1 MGLRPHARRPIAQAR
16 AGSGPRGVHRGAVR
30 PLRSVAPHVGRG
42 VHLQRLAHDPR
53 LLRRTAASR
62 LSGLRS
68 HRGGRRVHRY
78 RGRHRARLR
87 RAADPDAQPRPGL
100 RAQHRPG
107 SGHGR
112 DHRLL
117 GRRCLSRPALAHV
130 SRGHVPEHVAR
141 RRGRTE
147 HRPTWRRTD
156 RRVRGPGARRARARP
171 RERPGGRAH
180 PGLQHGVPQ
189 VLPGGDRG
197 LRPAVPHRRRRR
209 GCVLAAAG
217 ARLDS
222 RLPSGRHGLA
232 PPPQLAAHL
241 LAPADRLRPGG
252 GDARAQ
258 VAREIQRPGAR
269 ALGRPHLW
277 RRADVHAR
285 VASPAGLS
293 RRLGRRAVS
302 VALPTQLQSVGFAPP
317 DAGMASHDGE
327 PRGDRGAERRLEA
340 VHARGAA
347 VGSRHRAAGRAGV
360 AQRAPR
366 QISRPPRRLGGP
378 AAAPAAHGRAPPGP
392 AARSAAGPPQRGP
405 HTLAAAWHAAAN
417 AALARH
423 DLHLD
428 RALAGAGAAI
438 AHDGGGTPGGRRVRA
453 ARGPAHSLGSR
464 GPGRLVRRRPAA
476 HGSGGARRREA
487 ADSAP
492 LVARPAAAGTA
503 ADALLRRAHARGG
516 ARSRLGSR
524 GGRRAR
530 RPAVRVA
537 HPGANHRCHGHD
549 PGGRRPVAAR
559 FGVMT
564 DLALYRRL
572 LRQARP
578 YWLHLA
584 ALFGIGLLASPLAL
598 LDPVPLRIVFDSVLS
613 SHPLPAYLG
622 TVLPAAA
629 LGPANA
635 LLVAIGLLLGVAAL
649 TQLQALANRFM
660 QAYVGEGLVLGFRTR
675 LVQHAQRLSLSYH
688 DSKGS
693 ADSLYRIQQDAAV
706 IDKIM
711 VEGIIPFVAAA
722 VTLVMMIVV
731 TLRLDWQLALVA
743 LGVSPPLFVLSR
755 LYRPRMRR
763 QSRHVKKLES
773 SALAVVQETL
783 GALRVV
789 KAFGQ
794 ESRETDRFVHR
805 STEGVAARIRLALM
819 EGRYGVLVGLTSA
832 LGTAAVLF
840 IGVRHVV
847 EGVLTVGQLWM
858 ALRYLDK
865 LYEPLKTI
873 SKKAAGIQSYLA
885 SAERA
890 FALLDEQPEV
900 PERPH
905 ARTIGRAAGA
915 VAFRHVSFAYGPDRP
930 VLHDVSFEI
939 APGTRLGIVGA
950 TGAGKTTLISLLTR
964 FYDPLEGAI
973 LLDGVDLR
981 DYKLLD
987 LRRQFA
993 VVLQDAV
1000 LFSLSIAENI
1010 AYAAPGATREQ
1021 VVAAAQAA
1029 NAHEF
1034 IERLP
1039 QGYDTQVGERGV
1051 KLSGGQRQRIAL
1063 ARAFLKDSPV
1073 LILDEPTSSV
1083 DAKTE
1088 SAIVE
1093 ALERLKQGRTVIV
1106 ISHRSTTLAGC
1117 SAFLTVDGGRVV
1129 AQTTPA
1135 PVVAPPARTPAPT
1148 ASVKRREILLAHPAV
1163 RAWQQLDP
1171 ERVVPDR
1178 ITPAKFKP
1186 NKPRPNLTVYRLA
1199 GVGIDGAAVIAK
1211 RCTREGGRIER
1222 IVYERVLPHVP
1233 LAGPRYYGTV
1243 EGPPDEDVCWLLI
1256 GEIEGEKYDMLRPD
1270 HRAAA
1275 ARWLGILHTAARSA
1289 ADQAGLP
1296 DAGPSRYRAAMRAT
1310 RDLIRAQINNPA
1322 FSADDVAFLDG
1333 LVARFDELDEDWDRL
1348 ARACTG
1354 LPSTLIHGDFNAKNL
1369 RVCTSAQG
1377 GGAEIGAFDWEE
1389 AGHAV
1394 PGIDLAQAVDPS
1406 CRIAASPDL
1415 ATYHAVVRERWPN
1428 CDATDVE
1435 RLATC
1440 GAVWR
1445 ALAVISWDGQHLARP
1460 WADAFLPNLRMY
1472 EAELTHALDRFGWR
1486 VRPGRATGRRSE

>member
-1 MGLRPHARRPIAQAR
+1 
-16 AGSGPRGVHRGAVR
+16 
-30 PLRSVAPHVGRG
+30 
-42 VHLQRLAHDPR
+42 
-53 LLRRTAASR
+53 
-62 LSGLRS
+62 
-68 HRGGRRVHRY
+68 
-78 RGRHRARLR
+78 
-87 RAADPDAQPRPGL
+87 
-100 RAQHRPG
+100 
-107 SGHGR
+107 
-112 DHRLL
+112 
-117 GRRCLSRPALAHV
+117 
-130 SRGHVPEHVAR
+130 
-141 RRGRTE
+141 
-147 HRPTWRRTD
+147 
-156 RRVRGPGARRARARP
+156 
-171 RERPGGRAH
+171 
-180 PGLQHGVPQ
+180 
-189 VLPGGDRG
+189 
-197 LRPAVPHRRRRR
+197 
-209 GCVLAAAG
+209 
-217 ARLDS
+217 
-222 RLPSGRHGLA
+222 
-232 PPPQLAAHL
+232 
-241 LAPADRLRPGG
+241 
-252 GDARAQ
+252 
-258 VAREIQRPGAR
+258 
-269 ALGRPHLW
+269 
-277 RRADVHAR
+277 
-285 VASPAGLS
+285 
-293 RRLGRRAVS
+293 
-302 VALPTQLQSVGFAPP
+302 
-317 DAGMASHDGE
+317 
-327 PRGDRGAERRLEA
+327 
-340 VHARGAA
+340 
-347 VGSRHRAAGRAGV
+347 
-360 AQRAPR
+360 
-366 QISRPPRRLGGP
+366 
-378 AAAPAAHGRAPPGP
+378 
-392 AARSAAGPPQRGP
+392 
-405 HTLAAAWHAAAN
+405 
-417 AALARH
+417 
-423 DLHLD
+423 
-428 RALAGAGAAI
+428 
-438 AHDGGGTPGGRRVRA
+438 
-453 ARGPAHSLGSR
+453 
-464 GPGRLVRRRPAA
+464 
-476 HGSGGARRREA
+476 
-487 ADSAP
+487 
-492 LVARPAAAGTA
+492 
-503 ADALLRRAHARGG
+503 
-516 ARSRLGSR
+516 
-524 GGRRAR
+524 
-530 RPAVRVA
+530 
-537 HPGANHRCHGHD
+537 
-549 PGGRRPVAAR
+549 
-559 FGVMT
+559 MT
-564 DLALYRRL
+564 DVALYRRL

-584 ALFGIGLLASPLAL
+584 GLFGIGLLASPLAL
-598 LDPVPLRIVFDSVLS
+598 LDPVPLKIVFDSVLG
-613 SHPLPAYLG
+613 SHPLPVYVRA
-622 TVLPAAA
+622 VLPSA
-629 LGPANA
+629 LLGSAGA

-660 QAYVGEGLVLGFRTR
+660 QAYVGERLVLGLRTQ

-722 VTLVMMIVV
+722 VTLVMMIAV

-763 QSRHVKKLES
+763 QSRQVKKLES

-805 STEGVAARIRLALM
+805 STEGVAARIRMALM
-819 EGRYGVLVGLTSA
+819 EGRYGVLVGFTSA

-900 PERPH
+900 PERPD
-905 ARTIGRAAGA
+905 ARPLERARGA
-915 VAFRHVSFAYGPDRP
+915 LEFRGVSFAYGPDRP
-930 VLHDVSFEI
+930 VLHDVSCVI
-939 APGTRLGIVGA
+939 PPGTRLGIVGA

-964 FYDPLEGAI
+964 FYDPQQGAI
-973 LLDGVDLR
+973 LLDGTDLR
-981 DYKLLD
+981 EYRLTD

-993 VVLQDAV
+993 VVLQEAV
-1000 LFSLSIAENI
+1000 LFSTSIAENI
-1010 AYAAPGATREQ
+1010 AYAAPGATRQ
-1021 VVAAAQAA
+1021 QIVAAAQAA

-1039 QGYDTQVGERGV
+1039 QGYETEVGERGV

-1088 SAIVE
+1088 AAIVE

-1117 SAFLTVDGGRVV
+1117 SAFLTIDGGRVV

-1135 PVVAPPARTPAPT
+1135 PVVAVPVPPAPPAHAPAPA

-1222 IVYERVLPHVP
+1222 IVYERILAHVP

-1289 ADQAGLP
+1289 PDQAGLP

-1354 LPSTLIHGDFNAKNL
+1354 LPPPLIHGDFKAKNL
-1369 RVCTSAQG
+1369 PVCTSAQG
-1377 GGAEIGAFDWEE
+1377 GGAGNGGFDWGG
-1389 AGHAV
+1389 AG
-1394 PGIDLAQAVDPS
+1394 
-1406 CRIAASPDL
+1406 AAGP
-1415 ATYHAVVRERWPN
+1415 R
-1428 CDATDVE
+1428 
-1435 RLATC
+1435 
-1440 GAVWR
+1440 
-1445 ALAVISWDGQHLARP
+1445 
-1460 WADAFLPNLRMY
+1460 
-1472 EAELTHALDRFGWR
+1472 
-1486 VRPGRATGRRSE
+1486 

>member
-1 MGLRPHARRPIAQAR
+1 M
-16 AGSGPRGVHRGAVR
+16 S
-30 PLRSVAPHVGRG
+30 
-42 VHLQRLAHDPR
+42 
-53 LLRRTAASR
+53 
-62 LSGLRS
+62 
-68 HRGGRRVHRY
+68 
-78 RGRHRARLR
+78 
-87 RAADPDAQPRPGL
+87 
-100 RAQHRPG
+100 
-107 SGHGR
+107 
-112 DHRLL
+112 
-117 GRRCLSRPALAHV
+117 
-130 SRGHVPEHVAR
+130 E
-141 RRGRTE
+141 
-147 HRPTWRRTD
+147 
-156 RRVRGPGARRARARP
+156 
-171 RERPGGRAH
+171 
-180 PGLQHGVPQ
+180 
-189 VLPGGDRG
+189 
-197 LRPAVPHRRRRR
+197 
-209 GCVLAAAG
+209 
-217 ARLDS
+217 
-222 RLPSGRHGLA
+222 
-232 PPPQLAAHL
+232 
-241 LAPADRLRPGG
+241 
-252 GDARAQ
+252 
-258 VAREIQRPGAR
+258 
-269 ALGRPHLW
+269 
-277 RRADVHAR
+277 
-285 VASPAGLS
+285 
-293 RRLGRRAVS
+293 
-302 VALPTQLQSVGFAPP
+302 
-317 DAGMASHDGE
+317 
-327 PRGDRGAERRLEA
+327 
-340 VHARGAA
+340 
-347 VGSRHRAAGRAGV
+347 
-360 AQRAPR
+360 
-366 QISRPPRRLGGP
+366 
-378 AAAPAAHGRAPPGP
+378 
-392 AARSAAGPPQRGP
+392 
-405 HTLAAAWHAAAN
+405 
-417 AALARH
+417 
-423 DLHLD
+423 
-428 RALAGAGAAI
+428 
-438 AHDGGGTPGGRRVRA
+438 
-453 ARGPAHSLGSR
+453 
-464 GPGRLVRRRPAA
+464 
-476 HGSGGARRREA
+476 
-487 ADSAP
+487 
-492 LVARPAAAGTA
+492 
-503 ADALLRRAHARGG
+503 
-516 ARSRLGSR
+516 
-524 GGRRAR
+524 
-530 RPAVRVA
+530 
-537 HPGANHRCHGHD
+537 
-549 PGGRRPVAAR
+549 
-559 FGVMT
+559 
-564 DLALYRRL
+564 LALYRRL

-584 ALFGIGLLASPLAL
+584 GLFGIGLLASPLAL
-598 LDPVPLRIVFDSVLS
+598 LDPVPLKIVFDSVLG
-613 SHPLPAYLG
+613 SHPLPAYVRA
-622 TVLPAAA
+622 VLPSAV
-629 LGPANA
+629 LGSAGA

-660 QAYVGEGLVLGFRTR
+660 QAYVGERLVLGLRTQ

-722 VTLVMMIVV
+722 VTLAMMIVV
-731 TLRLDWQLALVA
+731 TLRIDWQLALVA
-743 LGVSPPLFVLSR
+743 LGVSPPLFMLSR

-763 QSRHVKKLES
+763 QSRQVKKLES

-805 STEGVAARIRLALM
+805 STEGVAARIRMALM
-819 EGRYGVLVGLTSA
+819 EGRYGMLVGLTSA
-832 LGTAAVLF
+832 LGTAAVF
-840 IGVRHVV
+840 FFGVRHVV
-847 EGVLTVGQLWM
+847 AGVLTTGELWM

-900 PERPH
+900 PERPN
-905 ARTIGRAAGA
+905 ARPIGRARGA

-930 VLHDVSFEI
+930 VLHDVSCDI
-939 APGTRLGIVGA
+939 AQGTRLGIVGA

-964 FYDPLEGAI
+964 FYDPTEGQI
-973 LLDGVDLR
+973 LLDDVDLR
-981 DYKLLD
+981 EYKLAD

-993 VVLQDAV
+993 VVLQEPV
-1000 LFSLSIAENI
+1000 LFSLSIADNI
-1010 AYAAPGATREQ
+1010 AYAAPGASRDQ
-1021 VVAAAQAA
+1021 IVAAAQAA

-1039 QGYDTQVGERGV
+1039 QGYGTEVGERGV

-1063 ARAFLKDSPV
+1063 ARAFLKDSPI

-1088 SAIVE
+1088 AAIVE

-1135 PVVAPPARTPAPT
+1135 PVVAVPAPPARAPAPA

-1233 LAGPRYYGTV
+1233 LAGPHYYGTV

-1289 ADQAGLP
+1289 VDQAGLP

-1333 LVARFDELDEDWDRL
+1333 LVARPR
-1348 ARACTG
+1348 
-1354 LPSTLIHGDFNAKNL
+1354 
-1369 RVCTSAQG
+1369 
-1377 GGAEIGAFDWEE
+1377 
-1389 AGHAV
+1389 
-1394 PGIDLAQAVDPS
+1394 
-1406 CRIAASPDL
+1406 
-1415 ATYHAVVRERWPN
+1415 
-1428 CDATDVE
+1428 
-1435 RLATC
+1435 
-1440 GAVWR
+1440 
-1445 ALAVISWDGQHLARP
+1445 
-1460 WADAFLPNLRMY
+1460 
-1472 EAELTHALDRFGWR
+1472 
-1486 VRPGRATGRRSE
+1486 

>member
-1 MGLRPHARRPIAQAR
+1 M
-16 AGSGPRGVHRGAVR
+16 S
-30 PLRSVAPHVGRG
+30 
-42 VHLQRLAHDPR
+42 
-53 LLRRTAASR
+53 
-62 LSGLRS
+62 
-68 HRGGRRVHRY
+68 
-78 RGRHRARLR
+78 
-87 RAADPDAQPRPGL
+87 
-100 RAQHRPG
+100 
-107 SGHGR
+107 
-112 DHRLL
+112 
-117 GRRCLSRPALAHV
+117 
-130 SRGHVPEHVAR
+130 E
-141 RRGRTE
+141 
-147 HRPTWRRTD
+147 
-156 RRVRGPGARRARARP
+156 
-171 RERPGGRAH
+171 
-180 PGLQHGVPQ
+180 
-189 VLPGGDRG
+189 
-197 LRPAVPHRRRRR
+197 
-209 GCVLAAAG
+209 
-217 ARLDS
+217 
-222 RLPSGRHGLA
+222 
-232 PPPQLAAHL
+232 
-241 LAPADRLRPGG
+241 
-252 GDARAQ
+252 
-258 VAREIQRPGAR
+258 
-269 ALGRPHLW
+269 
-277 RRADVHAR
+277 
-285 VASPAGLS
+285 
-293 RRLGRRAVS
+293 
-302 VALPTQLQSVGFAPP
+302 F
-317 DAGMASHDGE
+317 
-327 PRGDRGAERRLEA
+327 
-340 VHARGAA
+340 
-347 VGSRHRAAGRAGV
+347 
-360 AQRAPR
+360 
-366 QISRPPRRLGGP
+366 
-378 AAAPAAHGRAPPGP
+378 
-392 AARSAAGPPQRGP
+392 
-405 HTLAAAWHAAAN
+405 
-417 AALARH
+417 
-423 DLHLD
+423 
-428 RALAGAGAAI
+428 
-438 AHDGGGTPGGRRVRA
+438 
-453 ARGPAHSLGSR
+453 
-464 GPGRLVRRRPAA
+464 
-476 HGSGGARRREA
+476 
-487 ADSAP
+487 
-492 LVARPAAAGTA
+492 
-503 ADALLRRAHARGG
+503 
-516 ARSRLGSR
+516 
-524 GGRRAR
+524 
-530 RPAVRVA
+530 
-537 HPGANHRCHGHD
+537 
-549 PGGRRPVAAR
+549 
-559 FGVMT
+559 
-564 DLALYRRL
+564 ALYRRL

-584 ALFGIGLLASPLAL
+584 VLFGIGLLASPIAL
-598 LDPVPLRIVFDSVLS
+598 LNPVPLKIVVDSVLGS
-613 SHPLPAYLG
+613 RPLPVWL
-622 TVLPAAA
+622 AAA
-629 LGPANA
+629 LPTAATRSPAT
-635 LLVAIGLLLGVAAL
+635 LLAVAIGLLIAVAAL
-649 TQLQALANRFM
+649 AQVQGLANKFM
-660 QAYVGEGLVLGFRTR
+660 QAYVGERLVLAFRTK

-688 DSKGS
+688 DSKGA

-711 VEGIIPFVAAA
+711 VEGIIPFISAA
-722 VTLVMMIVV
+722 VTLGTMIVV
-731 TLRLDWQLALVA
+731 TARLDWQLALVA
-743 LGVSPPLFVLSR
+743 LAVSPPLFVLSR

-805 STEGVAARIRLALM
+805 STEGVAARIRMALM
-819 EGRYGVLVGLTSA
+819 EGRYGMLVGLTSA

-939 APGTRLGIVGA
+939 VPGTRLGIVGA
-950 TGAGKTTLISLLTR
+950 TCAGKTTLISLLTR
-964 FYDPLEGAI
+964 FYDPSNGAI

-981 DYKLLD
+981 DYKLAD

-993 VVLQDAV
+993 VVLQDPV
-1000 LFSLSIAENI
+1000 LFSLSIADNI
-1010 AYAAPGATREQ
+1010 AYAAPGASREQ
-1021 VVAAAQAA
+1021 VFAAAEAA

-1039 QGYDTQVGERGV
+1039 QGYETQVGERGV
-1051 KLSGGQRQRIAL
+1051 KLSGGQRQRVAL

>member
-1 MGLRPHARRPIAQAR
+1 M
-16 AGSGPRGVHRGAVR
+16 S
-30 PLRSVAPHVGRG
+30 
-42 VHLQRLAHDPR
+42 
-53 LLRRTAASR
+53 
-62 LSGLRS
+62 
-68 HRGGRRVHRY
+68 
-78 RGRHRARLR
+78 
-87 RAADPDAQPRPGL
+87 
-100 RAQHRPG
+100 
-107 SGHGR
+107 
-112 DHRLL
+112 
-117 GRRCLSRPALAHV
+117 
-130 SRGHVPEHVAR
+130 E
-141 RRGRTE
+141 
-147 HRPTWRRTD
+147 
-156 RRVRGPGARRARARP
+156 
-171 RERPGGRAH
+171 
-180 PGLQHGVPQ
+180 
-189 VLPGGDRG
+189 
-197 LRPAVPHRRRRR
+197 
-209 GCVLAAAG
+209 
-217 ARLDS
+217 
-222 RLPSGRHGLA
+222 
-232 PPPQLAAHL
+232 
-241 LAPADRLRPGG
+241 
-252 GDARAQ
+252 
-258 VAREIQRPGAR
+258 
-269 ALGRPHLW
+269 
-277 RRADVHAR
+277 
-285 VASPAGLS
+285 
-293 RRLGRRAVS
+293 
-302 VALPTQLQSVGFAPP
+302 
-317 DAGMASHDGE
+317 
-327 PRGDRGAERRLEA
+327 
-340 VHARGAA
+340 
-347 VGSRHRAAGRAGV
+347 
-360 AQRAPR
+360 
-366 QISRPPRRLGGP
+366 
-378 AAAPAAHGRAPPGP
+378 
-392 AARSAAGPPQRGP
+392 
-405 HTLAAAWHAAAN
+405 
-417 AALARH
+417 
-423 DLHLD
+423 
-428 RALAGAGAAI
+428 
-438 AHDGGGTPGGRRVRA
+438 
-453 ARGPAHSLGSR
+453 
-464 GPGRLVRRRPAA
+464 
-476 HGSGGARRREA
+476 
-487 ADSAP
+487 
-492 LVARPAAAGTA
+492 
-503 ADALLRRAHARGG
+503 
-516 ARSRLGSR
+516 
-524 GGRRAR
+524 
-530 RPAVRVA
+530 
-537 HPGANHRCHGHD
+537 
-549 PGGRRPVAAR
+549 
-559 FGVMT
+559 
-564 DLALYRRL
+564 LALYRRL

-584 ALFGIGLLASPLAL
+584 VLFGVGLLASPIAL
-598 LDPVPLRIVFDSVLS
+598 LNPVPLKIVVDSVLGS
-613 SHPLPAYLG
+613 RPLPAWLAAA
-622 TVLPAAA
+622 LPAAA
-629 LGPANA
+629 TRSPAT
-635 LLVAIGLLLGVAAL
+635 LLAVAIGLLIAVAAL
-649 TQLQALANRFM
+649 AQVQGLANKFM
-660 QAYVGEGLVLGFRTR
+660 QAYVGERLVLAFRTQ

-693 ADSLYRIQQDAAV
+693 ADSLYRINQDAAV

-711 VEGIIPFVAAA
+711 VEGIIPFVAAGIA
-722 VTLVMMIVV
+722 LAMMIVV
-731 TLRLDWQLALVA
+731 MTRLDWQLALVA

-794 ESRETDRFVHR
+794 ETRETDRFVRR
-805 STEGVAARIRLALM
+805 STEGVSARIRLALM

-832 LGTAAVLF
+832 LGTAAVLL
-840 IGVRHVV
+840 IGARHVG
-847 EGVLTVGQLWM
+847 EGVLTLGQLWM
-858 ALRYLDK
+858 VLTYLGQ

-890 FALLDEQPEV
+890 FGLLDEQPEV
-900 PERPH
+900 PERPD
-905 ARTIGRAAGA
+905 ARAIGRATGA

-939 APGTRLGIVGA
+939 EPGTRLGVVGA

-964 FYDPLEGAI
+964 FYDPIEGAI

-993 VVLQDAV
+993 VVLQDPV

-1039 QGYDTQVGERGV
+1039 QGYETQVGERGV
-1051 KLSGGQRQRIAL
+1051 KLSGGQRQRVAL

-1135 PVVAPPARTPAPT
+1135 PVVAAPAPPACAPAP
-1148 ASVKRREILLAHPAV
+1148 AVSVKRREILLAHPAV

-1186 NKPRPNLTVYRLA
+1186 NKPRPNLTVYRLE

-1211 RCTREGGRIER
+1211 RCTREAGRIER
-1222 IVYERVLPHVP
+1222 TVYERILAHVP

-1243 EGPPDEDVCWLLI
+1243 EGPADEDVCWLLI
-1256 GEIEGEKYDMLRPD
+1256 GEIEGEKYDMLRQD
-1270 HRAAA
+1270 HRVAA

-1310 RDLIRAQINNPA
+1310 RDLIRDQINNPA
-1322 FSADDVAFLDG
+1322 FSANDVAFLDG
-1333 LVARFDELDEDWDRL
+1333 LVARFDALDEDWDRL
-1348 ARACTG
+1348 AHACTG

-1486 VRPGRATGRRSE
+1486 VRPGRAAGRPALQGKAG

>member
-1 MGLRPHARRPIAQAR
+1 M
-16 AGSGPRGVHRGAVR
+16 S
-30 PLRSVAPHVGRG
+30 
-42 VHLQRLAHDPR
+42 
-53 LLRRTAASR
+53 
-62 LSGLRS
+62 
-68 HRGGRRVHRY
+68 
-78 RGRHRARLR
+78 
-87 RAADPDAQPRPGL
+87 
-100 RAQHRPG
+100 
-107 SGHGR
+107 
-112 DHRLL
+112 
-117 GRRCLSRPALAHV
+117 
-130 SRGHVPEHVAR
+130 E
-141 RRGRTE
+141 
-147 HRPTWRRTD
+147 
-156 RRVRGPGARRARARP
+156 
-171 RERPGGRAH
+171 
-180 PGLQHGVPQ
+180 
-189 VLPGGDRG
+189 
-197 LRPAVPHRRRRR
+197 
-209 GCVLAAAG
+209 
-217 ARLDS
+217 
-222 RLPSGRHGLA
+222 
-232 PPPQLAAHL
+232 
-241 LAPADRLRPGG
+241 
-252 GDARAQ
+252 
-258 VAREIQRPGAR
+258 
-269 ALGRPHLW
+269 
-277 RRADVHAR
+277 
-285 VASPAGLS
+285 
-293 RRLGRRAVS
+293 
-302 VALPTQLQSVGFAPP
+302 
-317 DAGMASHDGE
+317 
-327 PRGDRGAERRLEA
+327 
-340 VHARGAA
+340 
-347 VGSRHRAAGRAGV
+347 
-360 AQRAPR
+360 
-366 QISRPPRRLGGP
+366 
-378 AAAPAAHGRAPPGP
+378 
-392 AARSAAGPPQRGP
+392 
-405 HTLAAAWHAAAN
+405 
-417 AALARH
+417 
-423 DLHLD
+423 
-428 RALAGAGAAI
+428 
-438 AHDGGGTPGGRRVRA
+438 
-453 ARGPAHSLGSR
+453 
-464 GPGRLVRRRPAA
+464 
-476 HGSGGARRREA
+476 
-487 ADSAP
+487 
-492 LVARPAAAGTA
+492 
-503 ADALLRRAHARGG
+503 
-516 ARSRLGSR
+516 
-524 GGRRAR
+524 
-530 RPAVRVA
+530 
-537 HPGANHRCHGHD
+537 
-549 PGGRRPVAAR
+549 
-559 FGVMT
+559 
-564 DLALYRRL
+564 LALYRRL

-584 ALFGIGLLASPLAL
+584 VLFGIGLLASPIAL
-598 LDPVPLRIVFDSVLS
+598 LNPVPLKIVVDSVLGS
-613 SHPLPAYLG
+613 RPLPAWLA
-622 TVLPAAA
+622 TALPAAA
-629 LGPANA
+629 TRSPAT
-635 LLVAIGLLLGVAAL
+635 LLAVAIGLLIAVAAL
-649 TQLQALANRFM
+649 AQVQGLANKFM
-660 QAYVGEGLVLGFRTR
+660 QAYVGERLVLAFRTQ

-693 ADSLYRIQQDAAV
+693 ADSLYRINQDAAV

-711 VEGIIPFVAAA
+711 VEGIIPFVAAGI
-722 VTLVMMIVV
+722 TLAMMIVV
-731 TLRLDWQLALVA
+731 MTHLDWQLALVA

-794 ESRETDRFVHR
+794 ETRETDRFVRR
-805 STEGVAARIRLALM
+805 STEGVSARIRLALM

-832 LGTAAVLF
+832 LGTAAVLL
-840 IGVRHVV
+840 IGARHVG
-847 EGVLTVGQLWM
+847 EGVLTLGQLWM
-858 ALRYLDK
+858 VLTYLGQ

-873 SKKAAGIQSYLA
+873 SKKATGIQSYLA

-890 FALLDEQPEV
+890 FGLLDEQPEV

-905 ARTIGRAAGA
+905 ARAIGRATGA

-939 APGTRLGIVGA
+939 EPGTRLGVVGA

-964 FYDPLEGAI
+964 FYDPIEGAI

-993 VVLQDAV
+993 VVLQDPV

-1039 QGYDTQVGERGV
+1039 QGYETQVGERGV
-1051 KLSGGQRQRIAL
+1051 KLSGGQRQRVAL

-1135 PVVAPPARTPAPT
+1135 PVVAVPAPPGC
-1148 ASVKRREILLAHPAV
+1148 APAPAVSVKRREMLLAHPAV

-1186 NKPRPNLTVYRLA
+1186 NKPRPNLTVYRLE

-1222 IVYERVLPHVP
+1222 TVYERILAHVP

-1243 EGPPDEDVCWLLI
+1243 EGPADEDVCWLLI
-1256 GEIEGEKYDMLRPD
+1256 GEIEGEKYDMLRQD
-1270 HRAAA
+1270 HRVAA

-1310 RDLIRAQINNPA
+1310 RDLIRDQINNPA
-1322 FSADDVAFLDG
+1322 FSADDVAFLGG
-1333 LVARFDELDEDWDRL
+1333 LVARFDALDEDWDRL
-1348 ARACTG
+1348 AHACTG

-1377 GGAEIGAFDWEE
+1377 GAPEIGAFDWEE

-1415 ATYHAVVRERWPN
+1415 ATYHAVVRERWPH

-1486 VRPGRATGRRSE
+1486 VRPGRTAGRPALQGRTG

>member
-1 MGLRPHARRPIAQAR
+1 M
-16 AGSGPRGVHRGAVR
+16 S
-30 PLRSVAPHVGRG
+30 
-42 VHLQRLAHDPR
+42 
-53 LLRRTAASR
+53 
-62 LSGLRS
+62 
-68 HRGGRRVHRY
+68 
-78 RGRHRARLR
+78 
-87 RAADPDAQPRPGL
+87 
-100 RAQHRPG
+100 
-107 SGHGR
+107 
-112 DHRLL
+112 
-117 GRRCLSRPALAHV
+117 
-130 SRGHVPEHVAR
+130 
-141 RRGRTE
+141 
-147 HRPTWRRTD
+147 
-156 RRVRGPGARRARARP
+156 
-171 RERPGGRAH
+171 
-180 PGLQHGVPQ
+180 
-189 VLPGGDRG
+189 
-197 LRPAVPHRRRRR
+197 
-209 GCVLAAAG
+209 
-217 ARLDS
+217 
-222 RLPSGRHGLA
+222 
-232 PPPQLAAHL
+232 
-241 LAPADRLRPGG
+241 
-252 GDARAQ
+252 
-258 VAREIQRPGAR
+258 
-269 ALGRPHLW
+269 
-277 RRADVHAR
+277 
-285 VASPAGLS
+285 
-293 RRLGRRAVS
+293 
-302 VALPTQLQSVGFAPP
+302 
-317 DAGMASHDGE
+317 
-327 PRGDRGAERRLEA
+327 
-340 VHARGAA
+340 
-347 VGSRHRAAGRAGV
+347 
-360 AQRAPR
+360 
-366 QISRPPRRLGGP
+366 
-378 AAAPAAHGRAPPGP
+378 
-392 AARSAAGPPQRGP
+392 
-405 HTLAAAWHAAAN
+405 
-417 AALARH
+417 
-423 DLHLD
+423 
-428 RALAGAGAAI
+428 
-438 AHDGGGTPGGRRVRA
+438 
-453 ARGPAHSLGSR
+453 
-464 GPGRLVRRRPAA
+464 
-476 HGSGGARRREA
+476 
-487 ADSAP
+487 
-492 LVARPAAAGTA
+492 
-503 ADALLRRAHARGG
+503 
-516 ARSRLGSR
+516 
-524 GGRRAR
+524 
-530 RPAVRVA
+530 
-537 HPGANHRCHGHD
+537 
-549 PGGRRPVAAR
+549 
-559 FGVMT
+559 

-578 YWLHLA
+578 YWLHFA
-584 ALFGIGLLASPLAL
+584 GLFGIGLLARPVAL
-598 LDPVPLRIVFDSVLS
+598 LDPVPLKIVFDSVLG
-613 SHPLPAYLG
+613 SHPLPVYVRA
-622 TVLPAAA
+622 VLPSAV
-629 LGPANA
+629 LGSAGA

-660 QAYVGEGLVLGFRTR
+660 QAYVGERLVLGFRTQ

-722 VTLVMMIVV
+722 VTLAMMIVV

-743 LGVSPPLFVLSR
+743 LGVSPPLFMLSR

-763 QSRHVKKLES
+763 QSRQVKKLES

-832 LGTAAVLF
+832 LGTAVVLF

-890 FALLDEQPEV
+890 FGLLDEQPEV

-905 ARTIGRAAGA
+905 ARAIGRAAGA

-930 VLHDVSFEI
+930 VLHDVSLEI
-939 APGTRLGIVGA
+939 DPGMRLGVVGA

-1021 VVAAAQAA
+1021 VAAAAQAA

-1088 SAIVE
+1088 AAIVD

-1106 ISHRSTTLAGC
+1106 ISHRPTTLAGC
-1117 SAFLTVDGGRVV
+1117 SALLTIDGGRVV
-1129 AQTTPA
+1129 ADTTPA
-1135 PVVAPPARTPAPT
+1135 AVEALPTPAPPSRT
-1148 ASVKRREILLAHPAV
+1148 PSRALSVKRREILLAHPAV

-1186 NKPRPNLTVYRLA
+1186 NKPRPNLTVYRLE

-1211 RCTREGGRIER
+1211 RCTREGGRIES

-1233 LAGPRYYGTV
+1233 LAGPHYYGTV

-1296 DAGPSRYRAAMRAT
+1296 DAGPSCYRAAMRAT
-1310 RDLIRAQINNPA
+1310 RELIRAQVDNPA

-1472 EAELTHALDRFGWR
+1472 EAELAHALDRFGWR
-1486 VRPGRATGRRSE
+1486 VRPGRATGRPALQGRAG

>member
-1 MGLRPHARRPIAQAR
+1 M
-16 AGSGPRGVHRGAVR
+16 S
-30 PLRSVAPHVGRG
+30 
-42 VHLQRLAHDPR
+42 
-53 LLRRTAASR
+53 
-62 LSGLRS
+62 
-68 HRGGRRVHRY
+68 
-78 RGRHRARLR
+78 
-87 RAADPDAQPRPGL
+87 
-100 RAQHRPG
+100 
-107 SGHGR
+107 
-112 DHRLL
+112 
-117 GRRCLSRPALAHV
+117 
-130 SRGHVPEHVAR
+130 
-141 RRGRTE
+141 
-147 HRPTWRRTD
+147 
-156 RRVRGPGARRARARP
+156 
-171 RERPGGRAH
+171 
-180 PGLQHGVPQ
+180 
-189 VLPGGDRG
+189 
-197 LRPAVPHRRRRR
+197 
-209 GCVLAAAG
+209 
-217 ARLDS
+217 
-222 RLPSGRHGLA
+222 
-232 PPPQLAAHL
+232 
-241 LAPADRLRPGG
+241 
-252 GDARAQ
+252 
-258 VAREIQRPGAR
+258 
-269 ALGRPHLW
+269 
-277 RRADVHAR
+277 
-285 VASPAGLS
+285 
-293 RRLGRRAVS
+293 
-302 VALPTQLQSVGFAPP
+302 
-317 DAGMASHDGE
+317 
-327 PRGDRGAERRLEA
+327 
-340 VHARGAA
+340 
-347 VGSRHRAAGRAGV
+347 
-360 AQRAPR
+360 
-366 QISRPPRRLGGP
+366 
-378 AAAPAAHGRAPPGP
+378 
-392 AARSAAGPPQRGP
+392 
-405 HTLAAAWHAAAN
+405 
-417 AALARH
+417 
-423 DLHLD
+423 
-428 RALAGAGAAI
+428 
-438 AHDGGGTPGGRRVRA
+438 
-453 ARGPAHSLGSR
+453 
-464 GPGRLVRRRPAA
+464 
-476 HGSGGARRREA
+476 
-487 ADSAP
+487 
-492 LVARPAAAGTA
+492 
-503 ADALLRRAHARGG
+503 
-516 ARSRLGSR
+516 
-524 GGRRAR
+524 
-530 RPAVRVA
+530 
-537 HPGANHRCHGHD
+537 
-549 PGGRRPVAAR
+549 
-559 FGVMT
+559 

-584 ALFGIGLLASPLAL
+584 GLFGIGLLASPLAL

-783 GALRVV
+783 
-789 KAFGQ
+789 
-794 ESRETDRFVHR
+794 ETDRFVHR

-832 LGTAAVLF
+832 LGTAVVLF

-900 PERPH
+900 PERAD
-905 ARTIGRAAGA
+905 ARPIARAAGRL
-915 VAFRHVSFAYGPDRP
+915 AFRQVCFAYGPDRP

-939 APGTRLGIVGA
+939 VPGTRLGIVGA

-1088 SAIVE
+1088 AAIVD

-1106 ISHRSTTLAGC
+1106 ISHRPTTLAGC
-1117 SAFLTVDGGRVV
+1117 SALLTIDGGRVV
-1129 AQTTPA
+1129 ADTTPA
-1135 PVVAPPARTPAPT
+1135 AVEALPTPAPPSRT
-1148 ASVKRREILLAHPAV
+1148 PTRARSEKRRENLLAHPAV
-1163 RAWQQLDP
+1163 QAWRELRPD
-1171 ERVVPDR
+1171 RVVPDR

-1186 NKPRPNLTVYRLA
+1186 NKPRPNLTVYRLE
-1199 GVGIDGAAVIAK
+1199 GVGVDSAAVIAK
-1211 RCTREGGRIER
+1211 RCTQRGGQIER
-1222 IVYERVLPHVP
+1222 TVYERILPHVP

-1243 EGPPDEDVCWLLI
+1243 SGSHEDHAEDVCWLFI
-1256 GEIEGEKYDMLRPD
+1256 GEIQGEKYDMLRPD

-1275 ARWLGILHTAARSA
+1275 ARWLGILHTAAQSA

-1296 DAGPSRYRAAMRAT
+1296 DGGPSRYRDQMRAT
-1310 RDLIRAQINNPA
+1310 RDLIRAQVNNPA
-1322 FSADDVAFLDG
+1322 FSAEDVTFLDV
-1333 LVARFDELDEDWDRL
+1333 LVARFNELDEDWDRL

-1354 LPSTLIHGDFNAKNL
+1354 LPPTLIHGDFNAKNL
-1369 RVCTSAQG
+1369 RVQASPQGAQ
-1377 GGAEIGAFDWEE
+1377 IGAFDWED
-1389 AGHAV
+1389 AGRAV

-1415 ATYHAVVRERWPN
+1415 ATYWAVVRERWPN
-1428 CDATDVE
+1428 CDQTDIE

-1445 ALAVISWDGQHLARP
+1445 ALAVITWDGHHLTRP

-1472 EAELTHALDRFGWR
+1472 EAELTHALDRFGW
-1486 VRPGRATGRRSE
+1486 PGRAGRASPRPTLQGRAG